1 MPLTDTAIKNT
12 KPKEK
17 DFKLSDEKGMFL
29 LVTRAGGKLWRLK
42 YRFGSQEKLLA

>member
-1 MPLTDTAIKNT
+1 MPLTATDVKNA

-17 DFKLSDEKGMFL
+17 DYKLTDERGMYL

-42 YRFGSQEKLLA
+42 